1 MPRKSP
7 ALPAGGRLPTSYARE
22 IRPGVWQYT
31 AGPTKGRYAPTRN
44 GVPFLPGWRKDSA
57 GRAYNVAERR
67 ERAARTI
74 QAPTGRAKVKASKA
88 SYAQRFG
95 ISPLGGIKTVY
106 APVKAQQQIQAL
118 QDEIGL
124 PYWDTLLDW
133 ARVTFPKGPLENGR
147 GWLIVGQSGKAT
159 HWRSYVAEWRHGTTG
174 RALTDTPEEEE
185 EEELQKEGWQIVG
198 SAITQPDIEKAV
210 DSGKRLI
217 HKYPP
222 KKGPAEPETEPLP
235 TPSIALSIPVKRI
248 KPSRWELL
256 TK

>member
-1 MPRKSP
+1 MARKSP
-7 ALPAGGRLPTSYARE
+7 ALPAGGRSPTSYARE

-31 AGPTKGRYAPTRN
+31 AGPTKGRYAPTRK

-88 SYAQRFG
+88 SYARRFG
-95 ISPLGGIKTVY
+95 ISPLGGIRTVC

-147 GWLIVGQSGKAT
+147 GWLIVGQSGKAS
-159 HWRSYVAEWRHGTTG
+159 HWRSYVAEWSEP
-174 RALTDTPEEEE
+174 D
-185 EEELQKEGWQIVG
+185 GWQIVG